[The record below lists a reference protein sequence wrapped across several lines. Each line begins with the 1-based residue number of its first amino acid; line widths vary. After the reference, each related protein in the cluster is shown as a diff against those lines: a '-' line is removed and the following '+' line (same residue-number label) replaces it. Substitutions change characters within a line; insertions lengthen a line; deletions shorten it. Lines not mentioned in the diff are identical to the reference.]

1 MFDHLNI
8 RALFPDPVALLST
21 ENGNIRHLVISD
33 LHIGFEEQFVAS
45 GVKVGVSTQKMLEM
59 LLRLINKWKP
69 DSIIMLGDVKHSIDR
84 ISRPEWDEVP
94 RFLEQLLRQ
103 TKVKIIPGNHDGGI
117 TPLLPREVE
126 LAPNEGIS
134 IASNVLL
141 HGHMNLLPQFSDCQ
155 RIIMGHLHPVYNRRG
170 SPLTGTQVWVSLKVD
185 RASLFEGESG
195 LIEILVLPSFN
206 MELSNAGWSSNR
218 KKIISPILRR
228 GIRQLNDAVITTLSG
243 EVIGDVDSMQ
253 HVL

>member
-1 MFDHLNI
+1 MFDRWNI

-21 ENGNIRHLVISD
+21 ENGNTRHLVISD
-33 LHIGFEEQFVAS
+33 LHIGFEEQFAAA
-45 GVKVGVSTQKMLEM
+45 GVKVEVSTQKMLEM
-59 LLRLINKWKP
+59 LLRLTNKWKP

-84 ISRPEWDEVP
+84 ISQPEWHEVP
-94 RFLEQLLRQ
+94 RFLEQLLRW
-103 TKVKIIPGNHDGGI
+103 TKVKIVPGNHDGGI

-126 LAPNEGIS
+126 LAPNEGIA

-155 RIIMGHLHPVYNRRG
+155 RIVMGHLHPVYNRRG
-170 SPLTGTQVWVSLKVD
+170 SPLTGTQVWISLKVN

-206 MELSNAGWSSNR
+206 MELSNAGWSSYR
-218 KKIISPILRR
+218 RKIISPILRR

-243 EVIGDVDSMQ
+243 EVIGDVNSMQ